1 MGCLVNLFKI
11 FLGLIVILIMLITG
25 FKLVFDPYRPEV
37 GTCWSRNHTDDS
49 YKKESSSEYEYKS
62 KEEPILDVPVQSS
75 SNHDYIMENTFQK
88 PGVVMELTPQLE
100 SGLVY
105 AIKVFKSQLGQDF
118 SPTITS
124 AHDSFDKHNKV
135 SKHRTGQAVDIRLND
150 IPLNEKR
157 RIVKI
162 LETTL
167 PKNYKVIW
175 EGKYTQNEH
184 IHLQSKH

>member
-37 GTCWSRNHTDDS
+37 GKCWSRNNTVDS
-49 YKKESSSEYEYKS
+49 YKKDSSSEYEYKS
-62 KEEPILDVPVQSS
+62 KEEPILDVPVQSGE
-75 SNHDYIMENTFQK
+75 NHEYIMENTFQK
-88 PGVVMELTPQLE
+88 TGVVMELTPQLE

-105 AIKVFKSQLGQDF
+105 TIKVFKFQLGKDF

-124 AHDSFDKHNKV
+124 AHDSFDLHNKV
-135 SKHRTGQAVDIRLND
+135 SKHRKGQAVDIRLND

-162 LETTL
+162 LENTL

-175 EGKYTQNEH
+175 ESKYTQNEH
-184 IHLQSKH
+184 LHLQSEH